1 MKSGTSS
8 ERSTKNA
15 RAPACPPPSCS
26 NRRMASTVADAM
38 SGHSMASTL
47 KAPRGRVRTVQERR
61 NPLGPAW
68 ALLASSALAGLLT
81 ASSFAPFGLGWFAPI
96 ALGLLWLSVRH
107 VSIGRAVLAGLAYGL
122 SFMLV
127 LLWWLSA
134 SLSPVAWIALGTPHA
149 GSPPKPQ
156 SHM

>member
-1 MKSGTSS
+1 MRISDWSS
-8 ERSTKNA
+8 DV
-15 RAPACPPPSCS
+15 CS
-26 NRRMASTVADAM
+26 SDLM

-134 SLSPVAWIALGTPHA
+134 SIRPVSWIALGTPHA